1 MDRAARIAAAELLQH
16 ATELPVTE
24 IADRLARVRDVEY
37 WKRLAPDLAIGG
49 TPTPAAMDDNGGALD
64 AAASRLRRDRYCS
77 VPAVVS
83 APALAII
90 NRSIDVVVAAGW
102 PAIFS
107 IVYDA
112 PWQCCRLPG
121 IAQVIG
127 SYFGGGFM
135 QIPRFWMHVV
145 PAVGGA
151 AGWQPHFDSQ
161 VSGRLSVWIALTDAT
176 VDNGCMH
183 LVPPDA
189 LPRAFQSAEFPAT
202 IAMADVLR
210 ALQATHALPIAAGG
224 ALAWDHEILHWGGR
238 ATDPRAPRRAMSL
251 EFLSATSA
259 PLADEMPLLDPAG
272 PLPRFEERVRFVAA
286 ALRTYGQWEPLVR
299 RFAVL
304 AERLI
309 AG

>member
-49 TPTPAAMDDNGGALD
+49 TPTAAVIDDNGGALD
-64 AAASRLRRDRYCS
+64 AAASRLRRDRYGS

-112 PWQCCRLPG
+112 PWHCCRLPA
-121 IAQVIG
+121 IAQIIG
-127 SYFGGGFM
+127 SYFGGAFM

-151 AGWQPHFDSQ
+151 AGGGPPFDPH
-161 VSGRLSVWIALTDAT
+161 GAGGPALW
-176 VDNGCMH
+176 GG
-183 LVPPDA
+183 LPP
-189 LPRAFQSAEFPAT
+189 S
-202 IAMADVLR
+202 
-210 ALQATHALPIAAGG
+210 AAG
-224 ALAWDHEILHWGGR
+224 H
-238 ATDPRAPRRAMSL
+238 RR
-251 EFLSATSA
+251 
-259 PLADEMPLLDPAG
+259 
-272 PLPRFEERVRFVAA
+272 
-286 ALRTYGQWEPLVR
+286 
-299 RFAVL
+299 
-304 AERLI
+304 
-309 AG
+309 